1 MSLGLACFDLDGCLA
16 DSSIAIPQTINLALQ
31 EAGLPTLP
39 AAFLRRYI
47 GPPLLQSFEEMLRD
61 AGDDPARA
69 ADCLDSYRRHYPRV
83 SIERTTA
90 CPGIPELLAELSQ
103 RVRLAVVTS
112 KPAAFSTPLVEALG
126 LARYFEAVHAPEL
139 DETLEPKEVTLGRAL
154 KRAGHIHGE
163 RAMIGDRHHDVDAGR
178 AWGLRT
184 AGVLWGFGSQAE
196 LEQAGAEFIAGSPP
210 QLAGW
215 LASL

>member
-16 DSSIAIPQTINLALQ
+16 DSSVAIPHTINLALQ

-39 AAFLRRYI
+39 AALLRRYI

-69 ADCLDSYRRHYPRV
+69 AACLDSYRSHYPRV

-90 CPGIPELLAELSQ
+90 YPGIPELLAGLSPKA
-103 RVRLAVVTS
+103 RLVVVTS
-112 KPAAFSTPLVEALG
+112 KPAAFSAPLVEALG
-126 LARYFEAVHAPEL
+126 LARYFEALHAPEL

-154 KRAGHIHGE
+154 EQAGRVEGE

-184 AGVLWGFGSQAE
+184 AGVLWGFGSREE
-196 LEQAGAEFIAGSPP
+196 LEHAGAELIAAEPP
-210 QLAGW
+210 GLAHW
-215 LASL
+215 LDSL